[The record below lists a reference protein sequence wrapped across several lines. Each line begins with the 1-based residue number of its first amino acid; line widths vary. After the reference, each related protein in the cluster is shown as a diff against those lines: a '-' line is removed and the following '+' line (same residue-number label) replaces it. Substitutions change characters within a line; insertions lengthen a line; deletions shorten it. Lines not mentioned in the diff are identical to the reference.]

1 MRNYLKA
8 FGIGILLGTMP
19 FIVSAKEGLVAED
32 AIAFGFSSHETTAI
46 DSLSRVKAQDDK
58 DKDSKKKSEID
69 KSKGSDQDPKIVD
82 IKTNRP
88 NIKEVPKARPKLRPT
103 VVTDRIKVK
112 RPPVRVNRPIKIL
125 RSVGI

>member
-1 MRNYLKA
+1 M
-8 FGIGILLGTMP
+8 
-19 FIVSAKEGLVAED
+19 
-32 AIAFGFSSHETTAI
+32 I

-58 DKDSKKKSEID
+58 DKDSKKKSETD